1 MSKKDNGMYPFPNE
15 PDDEASD
22 EFEMPELMDEEIPTA
37 QPAENGDLD
46 EPQDDWEPDPAES
59 LASAS
64 AATAVAPAPRGVSA
78 GRASL
83 SGKAEDIFRSLWASL
98 FYSGR
103 LTGKGVVVTAA
114 ARKEGTTTVAAGL
127 ALSGSGPAG
136 GARVALVDFNLRT
149 PQLHDLFG
157 LPMAPGLC
165 EVLAGNAALESV
177 ARPVNDGLDV
187 IPVGSVQQ
195 RSLEVLRSDGVQTF
209 FETLYRQYDYV
220 LVDTASANMNPDAQV
235 LGGVVKNLLLVV
247 NSESTP
253 REAVAQAKKR
263 IEAGGGRVAG
273 VVLNL
278 RRFPIPSFLYR
289 RM

>member
-1 MSKKDNGMYPFPNE
+1 MSKKNDGLYPFPAE
-15 PDDEASD
+15 PDDESSD
-22 EFEMPELMDEEIPTA
+22 KFEMPEWMDEETPTA
-37 QPAENGDLD
+37 GPAEHGDAD
-46 EPQDDWEPDPAES
+46 EPQGAWEQEPDPAES
-59 LASAS
+59 LA
-64 AATAVAPAPRGVSA
+64 ATAVASQPRGYPA

-103 LTGKGVVVTAA
+103 LTGKGVVITAA

-136 GARVALVDFNLRT
+136 GARVALVDFNLRN

-157 LPMAPGLC
+157 LPVSPGLC
-165 EVLAGNAALESV
+165 ELLSGNAALESV
-177 ARPVNDGLDV
+177 ARPINDGLDI
-187 IPVGSVQQ
+187 IPVGAIQQ
-195 RSLEVLRSDGVQTF
+195 RSLEVLRSDAVQAF
-209 FETLYRQYDYV
+209 FESLYQRYDYV
-220 LVDTASANMNPDAQV
+220 LVDSASANMNPDAQV

-247 NSESTP
+247 NSEATP

-263 IEAGGGRVAG
+263 IEAGGGRVVG

-278 RRFPIPSFLYR
+278 RRFPIPNFLYR